1 MPWPDCPA
9 RHALRQP
16 IAMKILSKLGN
27 LLGNHDKPDVQP
39 VFVLDVHHLQKRV
52 PFNEMPESHLREILK
67 IAQVSLQPSG
77 KKLFKR
83 GQDDAQVHYL
93 LEGHINLLDEDFNI
107 TPVSAEDPAAIHAL
121 DNETP
126 HRFSAITKGECRILQ
141 FDKDRLDLLMT
152 WEQAASSE
160 GEDNSEDED
169 WMSALLESELF
180 TKIPPA
186 HIQQLFATFQSQKA
200 AKGDVIIQEGQ
211 QGDRFYVL
219 ASGKAV
225 VTRRRLDSEVTLA
238 ELGAGRFF
246 GEEALIGE
254 TTRNATVTMTSPGKL
269 MYLDKAQFKKLLEE
283 PVLRTLQADEIEQLR
298 NSRQDVV
305 VLDIRLS
312 GEFKHAHTEGSI
324 NVPLNRLRDR
334 MQEFAREKL
343 YIVSGNAGRRSE
355 LGAYLLI
362 SGGFQ
367 AYLGQLPD

>member
-1 MPWPDCPA
+1 
-9 RHALRQP
+9 
-16 IAMKILSKLGN
+16 MKILSKLGS
-27 LLGNHDKPDVQP
+27 LLGNHDKPDVQA
-39 VFVLDVHHLQKRV
+39 VFVLDVHHLQKLV
-52 PFNEMPESHLREILK
+52 PFNEMPESHLGEILK
-67 IAQVSLQPSG
+67 IAQVSQQPSG

-83 GQDDAQVHYL
+83 GQDDTQVHYL
-93 LEGHINLLDEDFNI
+93 LEGNINLLDEDFNI
-107 TPVSAEDPAAIHAL
+107 TPVSASDPTAIHAL

-126 HRFSAITKGECRILQ
+126 HRFSAITKGECRMLQ

-160 GEDNSEDED
+160 GEDSGEDED

-180 TKIPPA
+180 TKVPPA
-186 HIQQLFATFQSQKA
+186 HIQQLFATFKTQKA
-200 AKGDVIIQEGQ
+200 GKGEVIVQEGQ

-225 VTRRRLDSEVTLA
+225 VTRRRVDGEETLA

-254 TTRNATVTMTSPGKL
+254 TTRNATITMTSPGKL
-269 MYLDKAQFKKLLEE
+269 MYLDKEQFKKLLEE
-283 PVLRTLQADEIEQLR
+283 PVLRTLRADEIEQLR
-298 NSRQDVV
+298 AKGQALVL
-305 VLDIRLS
+305 LDIRLS
-312 GEFKHAHTEGSI
+312 GEFKHAHAEGSI

-334 MQEFAREKL
+334 MKEFAREKL

-355 LGAYLLI
+355 LGVYLLI

-367 AYLGQLPD
+367 AYLGQVSD